1 MFGQITDCPPTVCRQ
16 VWLSGPAF
24 PSAMPASPALSA
36 AAVVMGMVMR
46 PRTLPQPL
54 HHFMVFVTKHPRQKE
69 RGFVRASGFKASPW
83 PPFAVDGNVPLSL
96 GAGPALAAAAA
107 SRCSRVLRGVVAG
120 GVGVVPQLVDSLH
133 KLTLFVEHFLE
144 RRMDVRTK
152 HVSLSGNRSG
162 EIHSSLVAQT
172 KFTVTYFSV
181 AKHDN
186 VTLKQGKG
194 QRLLMCQALCCLPDC
209 CSDLVL

>member
-1 MFGQITDCPPTVCRQ
+1 MR
-16 VWLSGPAF
+16 
-24 PSAMPASPALSA
+24 
-36 AAVVMGMVMR
+36 MVMW

-54 HHFMVFVTKHPRQKE
+54 HHLMVFVTQHPRQKE

-96 GAGPALAAAAA
+96 GAGPALAAAAT
-107 SRCSRVLRGVVAG
+107 SRWSSLLCGVVAG
-120 GVGVVPQLVDSLH
+120 GVGVVPQLMDSLH

-152 HVSLSGNRSG
+152 HVSLLVTGAVSFT
-162 EIHSSLVAQT
+162 HSLVIQT
-172 KFTVTYFSV
+172 KFTVNYFSA

-186 VTLKQGKG
+186 LTLKQGSGPEKG
-194 QRLLMCQALCCLPDC
+194 QRQLMCQALCCLPD
-209 CSDLVL
+209 VLKATVAVI